1 MQRRTQH
8 GFTLIEIMV
17 VVVILGIL
25 AALVVPQIMSR
36 PDQAKVTV
44 AKNDIKAISAAL
56 DMYKLDNYSYPSTQQ
71 GLEALV
77 RKPSGNPTA
86 RNWNPDGYLKRLPV
100 DPWGNPYQY
109 LAPGS
114 KGAFDLYSLGAD
126 GRQDGADRGRLQH
139 LRRHPRRGGR
149 APGRARRRRDLRH
162 GEPRRAHARLGGADR
177 GQPAQVSLHHRQHR
191 EPARARLREG

>member
-77 RKPSGNPTA
+77 SKPSGSPTP

-109 LAPGS
+109 LSPGS
-114 KGAFDLYSLGAD
+114 KGGAFDLYSLGAD
-126 GRQDGADRGRLQH
+126 GRQDGTELNADIGNW
-139 LRRHPRRGGR
+139 
-149 APGRARRRRDLRH
+149 DI
-162 GEPRRAHARLGGADR
+162 
-177 GQPAQVSLHHRQHR
+177 
-191 EPARARLREG
+191 